1 MPRDLDGYHPAYPK
15 ISEMLPVNQFRK
27 KAETKKKKGKK
38 DDDAGARNIA
48 AEGNK
53 LTKDEKLYGASKNA
67 N

>member
-1 MPRDLDGYHPAYPK
+1 
-15 ISEMLPVNQFRK
+15 MLPVNQFRK